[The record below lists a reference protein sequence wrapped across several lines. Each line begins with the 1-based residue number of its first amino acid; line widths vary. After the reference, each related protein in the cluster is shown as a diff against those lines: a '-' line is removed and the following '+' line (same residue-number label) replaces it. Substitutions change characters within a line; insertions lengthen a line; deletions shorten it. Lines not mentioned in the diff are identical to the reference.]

1 MKERSLILFTL
12 LMQASVG
19 TCIGLQI
26 IWITVPLSKDPASSL
41 FSIGWVMCLILAATG
56 LMSAFFHLKVPLH
69 SWRAYVNLKT
79 SWLSREIFL
88 ASIYIASM
96 LIVATFQFFPAMK
109 SLVVLVQWI
118 AVVAGLVMV
127 FCMGSAYRL
136 KTVKF
141 FDSPQTILTFYVST
155 VILGIVV
162 CTVLEIIFLDYS
174 SESRY
179 FIRRLVGILAILI
192 LINTL
197 FSYKGFQRLAAESI
211 ESLITIKKM
220 LVVRIILGILAAIL
234 SSILIFSEQ
243 GMTSVFIWLAIGFTV
258 LSELSGRALFYEAQV
273 PSGVYL
279 LNE

>member
-1 MKERSLILFTL
+1 
-12 LMQASVG
+12 MQASVG
-19 TCIGLQI
+19 TCVGLQVL
-26 IWITVPLSKDPASSL
+26 WITIPSSKDPASPL
-41 FSIGWVMCLILAATG
+41 FSVGWVICLILASTG

-69 SWRAYVNLKT
+69 AWRALVNLKT

-88 ASIYIASM
+88 ASIYTASM
-96 LIVATFQFFPAMK
+96 LIVATFKFFPATK

-118 AVVAGLVMV
+118 AVVAGLAMI

-141 FDSPQTILTFYVST
+141 WDSPQTIITFYASAFV
-155 VILGIVV
+155 LGILI
-162 CTVLEIIFLDYS
+162 CSVLEFVYMDYS
-174 SESRY
+174 LASDNIINRSSA
-179 FIRRLVGILAILI
+179 VLAILI

-197 FSYKGFQRLAAESI
+197 FSYKGFQRLAADST
-211 ESLITIKKM
+211 ESLITIRKM
-220 LVVRIILGILAAIL
+220 LVARIILGILAAIL
-234 SSILIFSEQ
+234 SSILILSEQ
-243 GMTSVFIWLAIGFTV
+243 GITSVFIWPGIGFTV